1 MFVLRDRRYTEAE
14 IGDVGDMTIRLR
26 AVTVKQLP
34 EQLSVKQGRVFF
46 REVESSMNVD
56 RPCIVLDCSH
66 VHQLDGSVVHL
77 LLCCLEEAIKR
88 NGDVKLAAIP
98 AGAKAALE
106 LTRLFEIFDTTADAV
121 KSFRLPMEAASEAL
135 VPDVLAARTEEP
147 SRTGLR
153 WSFWHPQSV
162 AGFEEN

>member
-1 MFVLRDRRYTEAE
+1 
-14 IGDVGDMTIRLR
+14 MTIRLH

-34 EQLSVKQGRVFF
+34 EQLSIKQGRVFF
-46 REVESSMNVD
+46 REVERSMNVD

-66 VHQLDGSVVHL
+66 VRRLDGSVVHL

-98 AGAKAALE
+98 PGAEAIPE
-106 LTRLFEIFDTTADAV
+106 ITRLFEIFDTAADAV

-135 VPDVLAARTEEP
+135 VPEVLA
-147 SRTGLR
+147 SRAGESRRAGLR
-153 WSFWHPQSV
+153 WSFWHAQSV
-162 AGFEEN
+162 GGFEEN